1 MQLTRRH
8 TLTGLALVAAACVTD
23 ARAAWPDLP
32 IETQGDDY
40 VFQLFND
47 VDDIEVITHQNVY
60 RVALENET
68 ELRIGLA
75 HQTVVI
81 PAVEAPPGSD
91 DAVDAITTASRPI
104 RDIGDAYREYAR
116 TRKEVQF
123 DVSRPELSV
132 GYYFS
137 TEEDYLAQMI
147 RTQWN
152 RDFAGETFNLSV
164 GASFG
169 WDTIDPLADADS
181 RSVSDHRHTT
191 YANVVVTR
199 VLTPTTV
206 VRAGYETFFVDGLQH
221 NPYRNVYV
229 AGGNE
234 TERHPDDRHRQDVY
248 LRLNQYLPL
257 RASLKLEAKLYGDDW
272 GVRSTTLGARLSQYV
287 GDALIVRYRYRY
299 YDQSAADFHSTNYTT
314 TGGIGGYR
322 TADYRLSAFDA
333 HLFGTRVHWSLRDL
347 IEGGTIWNGLALQLG
362 YERYFNSNNFS
373 ANILEAGVSLDF

>member
-1 MQLTRRH
+1 MQLRWRH
-8 TLTGLALVAAACVTD
+8 ALAGLVLVATGAVEV
-23 ARAAWPDLP
+23 RAGWFGLP
-32 IETQGDDY
+32 VENQADDY
-40 VFQLFND
+40 VFQVFND

-60 RVALENET
+60 RVGLEDQT
-68 ELRIGLA
+68 ELRLSLS

-81 PAVEAPPGSD
+81 PGVEAPPGSE

-116 TRKEVQF
+116 TRKEVQV
-123 DVSRPELSV
+123 DLSRPNLSA

-137 TEEDYLAQMI
+137 TEEDYLAQMV
-147 RTQWN
+147 RAQWN
-152 RDFAGETFNLSV
+152 RDFAGETFNLSF

-169 WDTIDPLADADS
+169 WDAIDPLADADT
-181 RSVSDHRHTT
+181 RGVSDHRHTT
-191 YANVVVTR
+191 YANVVATQI
-199 VLTPTTV
+199 LTPTTV

-229 AGGNE
+229 AGSNE
-234 TERHPDDRHRQDVY
+234 SERHPGTRHRQDVY
-248 LRLNQYLPL
+248 LRVNQYLPL

-287 GDALIVRYRYRY
+287 GDAVIVRYRYRY
-299 YDQSAADFHSTNYTT
+299 YDQSAADFHSTDYTT
-314 TGGIGGYR
+314 AGGIDGYR

-347 IEGGTIWNGLALQLG
+347 VEGASLWNGLALQLG